1 MDRVIS
7 NVIYRFLFEN
17 SFDAILLTHPNGDV
31 FRANPAACEMFQK
44 TEEEICRI
52 GRNSV
57 VDMNDPRL
65 EQALRERAEK
75 GKARAELNFVRKDG
89 TVFPTECSSVV
100 FKDEN
105 GEVWSVIIVRD
116 MSMIKTA
123 EELLK
128 KAREEAE
135 HLAAYDHLT
144 GVLNRRVFMDRLEQ
158 ELHRSKREG
167 TCMSVIL
174 IDVDHFKKINDM
186 HGHIYGDEILKR
198 ASKCLSDNLRPY
210 DIVGRFGGDEF
221 IACLPNTTLE
231 NALRVAERLRSH
243 MENTDLSDTEDRI
256 YATISIGVA
265 CRVSDSQED
274 STGLLQRADRNL
286 YIAKFKRNSV
296 FGG

>member
-52 GRNSV
+52 GRSSV

-75 GKARAELNFVRKDG
+75 GKARVELNFVRKDG
-89 TVFPTECSSVV
+89 TVFPTECTSVI

-123 EELLK
+123 EELLR

-186 HGHIYGDEILKR
+186 HGHIYGDEVLR
-198 ASKCLSDNLRPY
+198 RTSKCLSDNLRPY
-210 DIVGRFGGDEF
+210 DILGRFGGDEF

-231 NALRVAERLRSH
+231 NALGVAERLRSH
-243 MENTDLSDTEDRI
+243 MENTDLSSTEERI
-256 YATISIGVA
+256 HATISIGVA
-265 CRVSDSQED
+265 CRDGDSQED
-274 STGLLQRADRNL
+274 SAGLLQRADRNL
-286 YIAKFKRNSV
+286 YIAKFDRNSIS
-296 FGG
+296 GA